1 MDYPKLSKIEVKLID
16 SVGNFSKATIE
27 YDGYVDGKLEHDF
40 NLVEDVIQQMVIDY
54 ETTKHKIPKTNTQ
67 I

>member
-27 YDGYVDGKLEHDF
+27 YDDYVDGKSNHDF
-40 NLVEDVIQQMVIDY
+40 NLVEDVIQQMVIEY
-54 ETTKHKIPKTNTQ
+54 ETTKHKIPKTNP
-67 I
+67 